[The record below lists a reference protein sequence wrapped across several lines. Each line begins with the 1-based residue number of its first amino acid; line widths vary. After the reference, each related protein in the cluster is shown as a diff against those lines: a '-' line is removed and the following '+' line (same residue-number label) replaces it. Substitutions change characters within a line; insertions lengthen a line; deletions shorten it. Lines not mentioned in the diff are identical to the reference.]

1 MKRITNKHSSELK
14 NNSVEIPNKPQPNV
28 QSRIP
33 DIRKNTKAEHYQLGV
48 FDAFAL
54 MLTCFNALKTL

>member
-1 MKRITNKHSSELK
+1 
-14 NNSVEIPNKPQPNV
+14 V